1 MPQSVGRGAA
11 TTLRYCNTAPAGTA
25 PLLQGRKVGAQD
37 SVPAPPNLCS
47 CKEECRRTHLAAGWS
62 SGCWPLAAPAAT
74 AAPPETPGPGP
85 ACSAV
90 QAGRSRHS
98 AGSKYSCRHTTD
110 SERKNLPGGPSERNR
125 RGRHGLM
132 QTRLRPMAPISPCSS
147 QTSCHPPPVLLPAP
161 GNHKVWLH
169 QQRASWLAGWRCLQ
183 GR

>member
-1 MPQSVGRGAA
+1 MPQSVRRRAA
-11 TTLRYCNTAPAGTA
+11 TTLRYCEPVPAGTA
-25 PLLQGRKVGAQD
+25 PLLQGRKVGALD
-37 SVPAPPNLCS
+37 SVPAPHNLCS
-47 CKEECRRTHLAAGWS
+47 CREECRRTHLAAGWN

-98 AGSKYSCRHTTD
+98 AGSNTAVATLQILSARIC
-110 SERKNLPGGPSERNR
+110 PGGHQRNR
-125 RGRHGLM
+125 HGRHGLI
-132 QTRLRPMAPISPCSS
+132 QTRLRPMAPTSPCSS

-161 GNHKVWLH
+161 SNHKVWLH